1 MNIELYNFDKND
13 EVVEF
18 FKNVFSTS
26 ENREEGEISAKLV
39 QEMQTTTPSKD
50 IFGCIA
56 TSYLVGETLSIGKS
70 IVGCVFFTRLDFK
83 NTTQAFILSPM
94 AIATRYQK
102 QGIGQTLINFGL
114 EYAKTQHIDLVL
126 TYGDIAF
133 YEKVGFAHISESII
147 PAPFTLSYPD
157 GWLAQHIKGGNI
169 EKITTK
175 PRCVAALQHQKYW

>member
-13 EVVEF
+13 GVVEF

-26 ENREEGEISAKLV
+26 ENREEGEIIAKLV
-39 QEMQTTTPSKD
+39 QEMQTTTPSED

-56 TSYLVGETLSIGKS
+56 INEALPIEKS

-83 NTTQAFILSPM
+83 NTIQAFILSPM

-133 YEKVGFAHISESII
+133 YKKVGFAHISESVI

-157 GWLAQHIKGGNI
+157 GWLAQHIKGENI
-169 EKITTK
+169 KKITTK
-175 PRCVAALQHQKYW
+175 PRCVAALQHQNYW

>member
-18 FKNVFSTS
+18 FKDVFSTS
-26 ENREEGEISAKLV
+26 ENQEEGEMIARLV
-39 QEMQTTTPSKD
+39 QEMQTTTPSED

-56 TSYLVGETLSIGKS
+56 INEALPIEKS

-94 AIATRYQK
+94 AIATKYQR

-114 EYAKTQHIDLVL
+114 QYAETQHIDLVL

-133 YEKVGFAHISESII
+133 YKKVGFAHISESVI

-175 PRCVAALQHQKYW
+175 PRCVAALQHQEYW